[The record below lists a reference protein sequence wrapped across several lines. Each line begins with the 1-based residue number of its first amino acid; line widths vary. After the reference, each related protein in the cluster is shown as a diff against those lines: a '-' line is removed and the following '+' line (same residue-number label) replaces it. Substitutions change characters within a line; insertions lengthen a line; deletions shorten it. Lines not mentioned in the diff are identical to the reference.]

1 MEWFCC
7 VNFAFLKGLIR
18 MKIYQFLLRFLRLL
32 VAPIR
37 LNGLFCV
44 SMYLLGCISAWTTL
58 LPYKHIH
65 LYENLYWELFLD
77 VYLAA
82 VFLAI
87 LPSPVR
93 RWARRVMYVVFYAV
107 AFIDVY
113 CFQRFGST
121 LNPTMLLL
129 VGETNSREAGEFF
142 KTYLTTELF
151 TGKMFWLW
159 LLLIVHA
166 VLAFCAGLF
175 RRNGLFPS
183 GDTER
188 NYHKYEPLLGCCIL
202 LLLIISA
209 INSSFNK
216 QAVAHIM
223 TRQNVGDMERLL
235 TGKHHAELYKPI
247 DRLIFSIQA
256 NRLAARQLDK
266 LVAGIDQVQVDSCSF
281 RVPSIVLIIGES
293 YGKTHSQQFG
303 YALPTTPRQIA
314 RQQTGR
320 LIPFDDVIASWNLT
334 SFVFKEMFSMHTVG
348 QEGEWCD
355 YPLFTELFKKA
366 GYQVTFLTN
375 QFLPKAKE
383 AVYDFSGGF
392 FLNNPQLSDAQFTR
406 RNSQVHRYDKALLD
420 DYDRLAP
427 QDGPRLT
434 IFHLMGQHVNYSQR
448 TPLNRRPF
456 NKDTYKDSR
465 RDLTDGQREI
475 LANYDN
481 ATLYN
486 DSIVDL
492 ICGRFEGQDAVVI
505 YMPDHGEEC
514 YEGNRKFFC
523 RNHQAAI
530 DYELAHY
537 EFDIPFWMYCTE
549 RFVKNHP
556 DLFEEIK
563 QAQHRRLMTDV
574 VAHTLVYL
582 GGISTPSYNEKY
594 NVLSPKYDNRRPRI
608 IKNTVDYD
616 TLKPKQPRK

>member
-1 MEWFCC
+1 MTI
-7 VNFAFLKGLIR
+7 AK
-18 MKIYQFLLRFLRLL
+18 LLRKFFRLL

-37 LNGLFCV
+37 LNFLFFV
-44 SMYLLGCISAWTTL
+44 TMYLLGCISAWTTL

-65 LYENLYWELFLD
+65 IYENLYWELFLD

-82 VFLAI
+82 VVLAV
-87 LPSPVR
+87 LPEKMRRWVR
-93 RWARRVMYVVFYAV
+93 RVLYVVLYLV

-142 KTYLTTELF
+142 HTYINSELF
-151 TGKMFWLW
+151 CGKVFWLW
-159 LLLIVHA
+159 LLLAVH
-166 VLAFCAGLF
+166 VLLALSAHWL
-175 RRNGLFPS
+175 RKNHLTLHHDYAKRYLS
-183 GDTER
+183 I
-188 NYHKYEPLLGCCIL
+188 EPLLGIAVML
-202 LLLIISA
+202 LLVLSTLH
-209 INSSFNK
+209 SSFNK
-216 QAVAHIM
+216 QAVWHIM

-235 TGKHHAELYKPI
+235 TGQHHAELYKPI
-247 DRLIFSIQA
+247 DRLLFSIQA
-256 NRLAARQLDK
+256 NRLASRQLDR
-266 LVAGIDQVQVDSCSF
+266 LIQGIDRVQVDSCSF

-293 YGKTHSQQFG
+293 YGKTHSQQYG
-303 YALPTTPRQIA
+303 YELPTTPRQIA

-320 LIPFDDVIASWNLT
+320 LIPFSDVIAHWNLT
-334 SFVFKEMFSMHTVG
+334 SFVFKELFSMHAVG
-348 QEGEWCD
+348 QQGEWCD
-355 YPLFTELFKKA
+355 YPLFTEIFKKA

-392 FLNNPQLSDAQFTR
+392 FLNNPQLSAAQFDR
-406 RNSQVHRYDKALLD
+406 RNDKIHRYDKALLD
-420 DYDRLAP
+420 EYDRLAP

-448 TPLNRRPF
+448 TPLNRRKF
-456 NKDTYKDSR
+456 NKETYKDLR
-465 RDLTDGQREI
+465 HDLTDGQRDI
-475 LANYDN
+475 LAHYDN

-492 ICGRFEGQDAVVI
+492 ICGRFEGQDAIVI
-505 YMPDHGEEC
+505 YVPDHGEEC

-523 RNHQAAI
+523 RNHQATI

-537 EFDIPFWMYCTE
+537 EFDIPFWMYCTQ
-549 RFVKNHP
+549 RFAQNHP
-556 DLFEEIK
+556 ELLEQIK
-563 QAQHRRLMTDV
+563 QAKDRRLMTDV

-582 GGISTPSYNEKY
+582 AGISTPAYNEKY
-594 NVLSPKYDNRRPRI
+594 NILSPNYDEHRPRI

-616 TLKPKQPRK
+616 TLKPTTKQK